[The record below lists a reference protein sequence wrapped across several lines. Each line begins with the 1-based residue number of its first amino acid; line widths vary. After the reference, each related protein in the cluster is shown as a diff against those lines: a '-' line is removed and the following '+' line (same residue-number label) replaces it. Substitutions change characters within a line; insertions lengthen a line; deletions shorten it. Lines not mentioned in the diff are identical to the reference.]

1 MSVSDDRIPVIIGVG
16 ELNDRPDIPTEG
28 MSSPALMAAALE
40 LADQDAGG
48 GWLARIQ
55 SLDIVNQISWPV
67 DNIVAELSQRLG
79 IAPTHIAT
87 GVPSGE
93 APVRY
98 LNDAAN
104 RIARGDFEVASVTCG
119 EALRTAAALSR
130 AGTAGGPSK
139 EMMRARAETMASPL
153 RLKYG
158 LLTPTDIYPLYEA
171 GTRAAWHMSFA
182 DAQAESA
189 RIWSDFSDVAADN
202 PNAWIRRRRA
212 PDEIT
217 TAGPDNRPIAHPYTK
232 LMVANSAVNQGAALI
247 LTSLSKARAM
257 GVPEHR
263 LIYVWAGAGAQEP
276 DNFLLRDGFDHSSS
290 MMAVLQR
297 TLEINRL
304 DAAAFDHVELYSC
317 FPCIPKMAR
326 RIIGW
331 PEAKPASVIG
341 GLTFAGGPIAN
352 YMSHA
357 AAGMVRKLREAGE
370 FGLLYGNGGYVT
382 KNHAIILSRRV
393 PPADL
398 LDRDYNVQELADT
411 LRGPIP
417 KLLVGYAGPA
427 RIESYTVIYDR
438 DGAPRYGAVIG
449 RTPVDERFV
458 ARVAPEDGET
468 IARLVSGAE
477 EPVGM
482 PGQARL
488 DGHGL
493 VEWRF
498 G

>member
-1 MSVSDDRIPVIIGVG
+1 MSVPEDRIPVIIGIG
-16 ELNDRPDIPTEG
+16 EINDRPEIPTEG
-28 MSSPALMAAALE
+28 LSSPALMAAALE
-40 LADQDAGG
+40 LADLDAGG

-67 DNIVAELSQRLG
+67 EDLVAELPLLLG
-79 IAPTHIAT
+79 IAPAHVAT

-93 APVRY
+93 APLRY
-98 LNDAAN
+98 INDAAN
-104 RIARGDFEVASVTCG
+104 RIARGECEVAAITGG
-119 EALRTAAALSR
+119 EALRTAAARGR

-139 EMMRARAETMASPL
+139 EMMRARAETMASPT

-171 GTRAAWHMSFA
+171 GTRAAWGMSFA
-182 DAQAESA
+182 EAQAESA
-189 RIWSDFSDVAADN
+189 DIWSRFSAVAADN
-202 PNAWIRRRRA
+202 PQAWIRRRYTPGEIMA
-212 PDEIT
+212 P
-217 TAGPDNRPIAHPYTK
+217 GPDNRPIAHPYTK
-232 LMVANSAVNQGAALI
+232 LMVANSAVNQGAAII
-247 LTSLSKARAM
+247 LTSLAKAKAM

-263 LIYVWAGAGAQEP
+263 LVYVWAGAGAREP

-290 MMAVLQR
+290 MQAVLRR
-297 TLEINRL
+297 TLEINQF
-304 DAAAFDHVELYSC
+304 DAGSFDHVELYSC

-357 AAGMVRKLREAGE
+357 AAGMVRKLREGSQ

-382 KNHAIILSRRV
+382 KNHAIVLARRP
-393 PPADL
+393 PPASL
-398 LDRDYNVQELADT
+398 LNRDYDVQDLADT
-411 LRGPIP
+411 LRSPIP
-417 KLLVGYAGPA
+417 ELLEAYQGPA
-427 RIESYTVIYDR
+427 RIESFTVIYDR
-438 DGAPRYGAVIG
+438 DGAARYGAVIG
-449 RTPVDERFV
+449 RTPTEERFV
-458 ARVAPEDGET
+458 ARVPPEDRAAIEL
-468 IARLVSGAE
+468 LVSGAE

-482 PGQARL
+482 TGLAVPGDQ
-488 DGHGL
+488 GL
-493 VEWRF
+493 VQWRF